1 MLLMLLGVSFE
12 NVSVNVQNINEQIWL
27 WSTRENYENVSKH
40 PANRGA
46 SNPGGQHKPSTT

>member
-1 MLLMLLGVSFE
+1 MLLMLLVVSFE
-12 NVSVNVQNINEQIWL
+12 IVSVNVQNINEQIWS